1 MNVDMFVHIR
11 CVNLVCNV
19 VAHVCEC
26 RNGVWVYVYLYLFSP
41 FFHSYQSLEAIFL
54 KEGAG

>member
-1 MNVDMFVHIR
+1 MNVDVFVHIM

-26 RNGVWVYVYLYLFSP
+26 RMWVYVSLYLFSP